1 MTLAELGR
9 AIDSKKRLM
18 LQKEQERASYDY
30 ILADLIGRS
39 IGRLYSNSAQ
49 YPPIEE
55 VYPTLFN
62 TKEIQE
68 QKQNKVDEL
77 SAMRFKQF
85 AASFNKKFNK
95 EVAKD

>member
-1 MTLAELGR
+1 
-9 AIDSKKRLM
+9 M
-18 LQKEQERASYDY
+18 LHKEQERASYDY
-30 ILADLIGRS
+30 ILADIIGRS

-62 TKEIQE
+62 TEHIKE